1 MISLVLWT
9 EALHLNS
16 VCICRR
22 PQIWFWDSQGRPPG
36 VILASMFI
44 NYLGK
49 RTSVCWWHSSIRS
62 SRINVGKVH
71 FCKATDNLKLSV
83 SLGEKF
89 RFHFVSQCC
98 SHALVKFRHKN
109 HSDKVRTTSWFCLE
123 CLFWSQQSLNSC
135 QKYVFKL
142 TNVET
147 RTRAMVRTLN
157 TCNSAIVPSGLVV
170 NMGTW

>member
-98 SHALVKFRHKN
+98 SHALVTFRHKK
-109 HSDKVRTTSWFCLE
+109 HLDKGENNIMILLRMPVLVTTKSEFMSKICFQTYKCW
-123 CLFWSQQSLNSC
+123 
-135 QKYVFKL
+135 
-142 TNVET
+142 
-147 RTRAMVRTLN
+147 N
-157 TCNSAIVPSGLVV
+157 TYSSHG
-170 NMGTW
+170 